1 MYYTTKDYENNINL
15 CGCAMYRLAEN
26 IANTEFKELKNFL
39 DTTDK
44 DFVDICN
51 DLDVNFGD
59 MQIISGDFYVSYKYK
74 DISGVATYVPKDKT
88 WHLEWTVDVIFADKI
103 NLPPIENVK
112 ITINC

>member
-15 CGCAMYRLAEN
+15 CYCAMYRLAVN
-26 IANTEFKELKNFL
+26 IANTEFKELKNLL

-44 DFVDICN
+44 DFCDMCN
-51 DLDVNFGD
+51 DLGVNFDD

-74 DISGVATYVPKDKT
+74 DISGVATYAPKDKT
-88 WHLEWTVDVIFADKI
+88 WQLEWVVDVIFADKL

-112 ITINC
+112 IK